1 MPTKLTIR
9 DLKNIKSLEFEI
21 PEPGAYLLTGTNGS
35 GKTSLLT
42 CLSRLRNRNSFQ
54 RGFRSSFHPSL
65 DSHRGASVKY
75 EINGQSVIY
84 TYVEERWAPLPRRNS
99 GLLATC
105 GYPAVAYIAADA
117 DRVQPQEQEFTP
129 RSVRLTNQSLRDEM
143 SAIFSTDRFSE
154 LCYLNLNRGGAEKA
168 YLIRQPQP
176 NNKAAVYF
184 SERNFSLGELCVLKL
199 LLALEGIPN
208 SSLVLIDELELAT
221 HPRAQTQL
229 FVHLNRISQEKNLT
243 IIFSTHSVS
252 LIKGTDRNQVLFLEN
267 SNGIVSC
274 TRGCYPTYTLG
285 HISSG
290 EEVAPDCV
298 VYVED
303 DSAQKCLKAMLEL
316 YRQQTGLGALL
327 PTTLAIPLGGFRQI
341 LEFLDK
347 APQMLPRHTKLM
359 VALDNDVEQESLV
372 DYRAINDHAML
383 ALFGR
388 LKKHL
393 VYLPWTPEVGLVE
406 LIRADITSHEAKLK
420 AYFSDHRIVI
430 PQNWG
435 AVTQGLSKKPLRV
448 ACKKVVYELGQ
459 SLETLLGRPND
470 RIRED
475 LFRYLVLQTHEAQQH
490 DLVSFVGSLIHQP
503 ASRATLATK

>member
-42 CLSRLRNRNSFQ
+42 CLSRLRNSNAFQ
-54 RGFRSSFHPSL
+54 RGFSSSFHSSL

-75 EINGQSVIY
+75 EINGQSVTY
-84 TYVEERWAPLPRRNS
+84 TYVQERWAPLPRKNS

-105 GYPAVAYIAADA
+105 GYQAVAYIEADA
-117 DRVQPQEQEFTP
+117 ERVQPQRNYFTP
-129 RSVRLTNQSLRDEM
+129 QRVRPTRDTLREAM
-143 SAIFSTDRFSE
+143 NTIFSTDKFSE
-154 LCYLNLNRGGAEKA
+154 LCYINLNQGGVEKA
-168 YLIRQPQP
+168 YVIRQPP
-176 NNKAAVYF
+176 LGNKPVTYF

-199 LLALEGIPN
+199 LLALENIQNG
-208 SSLVLIDELELAT
+208 SLVLIDELELAT

-229 FVHLNRISQEKNLT
+229 FSYLNRISQEKNLT

-252 LIKGTDRNQVLFLEN
+252 LIKSTNRKQVLFLEN

-290 EEVAPDCV
+290 EEIAPDCI

-303 DSAQKCLKAMLEL
+303 DSGKKCLNAMLDM
-316 YRQQTGLGALL
+316 YRQTTGLGVLL
-327 PTTLAIPLGGFRQI
+327 PTSLAVPLGGFRQI
-341 LEFLDK
+341 MEFLDK
-347 APQMLPRHTKLM
+347 APQMLPTHTKLM
-359 VALDNDVEQESLV
+359 VALDKDVEQEALV
-372 DYRAINDHAML
+372 DYQSNNDHAML
-383 ALFGR
+383 ALFDR
-388 LKKHL
+388 LKNHL
-393 VYLPWTPEVGLVE
+393 TYLPWTPEVGLVE
-406 LIRADITSHEAKLK
+406 LIRSDMASHEAKLK

-430 PQNWG
+430 PHNWG
-435 AVTQGLSKKPLRV
+435 SGTLGLTKRPLRE
-448 ACKKVVYELGQ
+448 ACKKAVYELGG
-459 SLETLLGRPND
+459 SLETLLGRQND

-475 LFRYLVLQTHEAQQH
+475 LFRYLVLQTQEAKQH
-490 DLVSFVGSLIHQP
+490 DLLGYVGKLIH
-503 ASRATLATK
+503 